1 MAALI
6 TALDNHT
13 PLQIGENGH
22 SQYGWSHNVQERI
35 GQLHM
40 QITRTDS
47 KTIEELGNIFDGIIQ
62 DLQNQYNSDKISK
75 QILIDMLSVMY
86 KMFGHTRDIIDGKG
100 EYAITYMLIYRWYA
114 FYPELATFALK
125 CCISLENETDH
136 PFGSWKDI
144 KYFCNYCRTKSQNE
158 DHPLILYAILLA
170 NTQIRNDVTLDKPSL
185 AGKWVPREKS
195 SKFGWLFRKLATGYF
210 PEYMW
215 TARTEKQQKAAQ
227 LKCFLQYR
235 TICSSLN
242 QKLDTVQVKQCD
254 NQWSSIEPAKQTSIT
269 MHKQKTAFLNKT
281 KDGKQRS
288 ELEDRIQCAEKFK
301 EYAQKAS
308 RGEVEVKGKRVGL
321 NDFTSN
327 ALELLE
333 KSRYQSSESGSFQE
347 EMDLLNAQWRDNS
360 TQTGSLGNMVAMVDV
375 SGSMEGDP
383 MNAAIALGCRVAEKS
398 ALGKRV
404 ITFSASPSWVD
415 LDACDTFTSMV
426 DKLHRA
432 DWGQNTNIYKA
443 FNLVLDAI
451 EEAKL
456 SAEQVEK
463 MIFAIFS
470 DMQIDASD
478 IEANGSAR
486 NTLFQ
491 KITELYAKR
500 GITLYGT
507 PFKPPHLLF
516 WNLRSTRGTPVLSSE
531 KNVSMMSGFSAALL
545 NLYCEK
551 GIEALQSASP
561 WTTLLE
567 MLSKPRFDFLGEKVV
582 EVLL

>member
-22 SQYGWSHNVQERI
+22 SEYGWSHNVQERI
-35 GQLHM
+35 AQLHM

-47 KTIEELGNIFDGIIQ
+47 TTIESLGDIFDGIVQDIQ
-62 DLQNQYNSDKISK
+62 SQHKSDKISK

-86 KMFGHTRDIIDGKG
+86 KMFGHTRDIQEGKG

-114 FYPELATFALK
+114 FYPTLATFALK
-125 CCISLENETDH
+125 CCISLENDTIH

-144 KYFCNYCRTKSQNE
+144 KYFCNYCKEKSQN
-158 DHPLILYAILLA
+158 DSHSLILYAIQLA
-170 NTQIRNDVTLDKPSL
+170 NTQIRNDVKLEKPSL

-195 SKFGWLFRKLATGYF
+195 SKFGWLFKKLAIDYF
-210 PEYMW
+210 SEYIW
-215 TARTEKQQKAAQ
+215 TAKTEKQKKAAQ
-227 LKCFLQYR
+227 LKCFSQYR
-235 TICSSLN
+235 TICSALN
-242 QKLDTVQVKQCD
+242 KKLETVQVKQCS
-254 NQWSSIEPAKQTSIT
+254 NQWSTIVPTHQTSIT

-308 RGEVEVKGKRVGL
+308 RGEVEVKGKRIGL
-321 NDFTSN
+321 NDFTLN
-327 ALELLE
+327 ARELLA
-333 KSRYQSSESGSFQE
+333 KSRYGESEDFQS

-360 TQTGSLGNMVAMVDV
+360 TQTGELGNMVAMVDV

-398 ALGKRV
+398 VLGKRV
-404 ITFSASPSWVD
+404 ITFSSNPSWVD
-415 LDACDTFTSMV
+415 LDGCDTFTSMV
-426 DKLHRA
+426 DKMQRA
-432 DWGQNTNIYKA
+432 DWGQRTNIYKA
-443 FNLVLDAI
+443 FTLVLDAI
-451 EEAKL
+451 EQAML
-456 SAEQVEK
+456 TPEQVEK

-470 DMQIDASD
+470 DMQIDNSD
-478 IEANGSAR
+478 GEVTGSNR
-486 NTLFQ
+486 NTLFEN
-491 KITELYAKR
+491 ISELYAKR
-500 GITLYGT
+500 GLKMHGV

-516 WNLRSTRGTPVLSSE
+516 WNLRSTTGTPVLSSE

-545 NLYCEK
+545 NLYCET
-551 GIEALQSASP
+551 GIDALQSASP
-561 WTTLLE
+561 WSSLLE
-567 MLSKPRFDFLGEKVV
+567 MLSKIFE
-582 EVLL
+582 